1 MNPILILKRH
11 FANVER
17 STQLLAEIREG
28 IANLTDV
35 TNRHLIKLI
44 EETQLA
50 AARAERAQVM
60 DAPMAKAS
68 HNGAYETPRH

>member
-1 MNPILILKRH
+1 MNPIRTLRRH

-44 EETQLA
+44 EETQQANL
-50 AARAERAQVM
+50 RAEIVDSTNAPKMRA
-60 DAPMAKAS
+60 KN
-68 HNGAYETPRH
+68 NGAHESPWH